1 MGLNVIAHSL
11 GNPSM
16 YSNSEGFRSHEEES
30 STAGA
35 IAVLV
40 AVLIFIVQVIIV
52 AFFGKWIWNYAIAGK
67 DGLFPFVREVDSIWQ
82 LIGIF
87 IIVQL
92 FSM

>member
-1 MGLNVIAHSL
+1 
-11 GNPSM
+11 M
-16 YSNSEGFRSHEEES
+16 YSGSEGFRAHDDHEDTS
-30 STAGA
+30 VAGV

-67 DGLFPFVREVDSIWQ
+67 EGLFPFVREVDSIWQ
-82 LIGIF
+82 LIGLF
-87 IIVQL
+87 ILVQL